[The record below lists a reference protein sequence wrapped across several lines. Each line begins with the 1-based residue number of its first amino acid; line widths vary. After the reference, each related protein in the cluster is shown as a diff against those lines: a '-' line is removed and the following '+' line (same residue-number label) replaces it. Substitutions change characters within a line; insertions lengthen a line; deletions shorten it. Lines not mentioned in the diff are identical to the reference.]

1 MTKRSG
7 ASGGVALRQLR
18 MPKAVSDLTIL
29 VYRYSFLL
37 LEQLDTMYLAASCR
51 LGFRGTR
58 NRVRTSSKLA
68 VGLFTRSVEIAERS
82 QIALQ
87 CRNFNG
93 DFPTFRKP
101 ARSGAV
107 WTVVPL
113 ALAATIY
120 IWNLVLNDYVHLGW

>member
-1 MTKRSG
+1 
-7 ASGGVALRQLR
+7 
-18 MPKAVSDLTIL
+18 MPNPVLLTSI
-29 VYRYSFLL
+29 
-37 LEQLDTMYLAASCR
+37 
-51 LGFRGTR
+51 GI
-58 NRVRTSSKLA
+58 
-68 VGLFTRSVEIAERS
+68 RSVEIAERS